1 MFRHG
6 GAISSNKE
14 TAEIFVEKFKDFVVG
29 QEFIPKQVFNCDET
43 GLFWKKGQK
52 GFQGETTVSVPL
64 RKPQEF

>member
-6 GAISSNKE
+6 GAVSSNKE
-14 TAEIFVEKFKDFVVG
+14 TAEKFVEKFKDFVVV

-43 GLFWKKGQK
+43 DLFWKKGQK